1 MPKATLRADA
11 RTLTEAER
19 PSQPA
24 QELQALA
31 SDFEAAFHAQRPFFY
46 GSGRDEESDAA
57 TAALMRSR
65 GRSSRSRRPI

>member
-1 MPKATLRADA
+1 MT
-11 RTLTEAER
+11 RTIERSPRPAQTTEA
-19 PSQPA
+19 
-24 QELQALA
+24 LQALA